1 MSLFLLRYGELGLKA
16 PGTRRRYE
24 QRLAENLLERL
35 TLAGIEA
42 RIEKMRGR
50 FFAHIA
56 EPHDNNKAS
65 GVESDST
72 ANDAA
77 EVLARTFGIVSL
89 SQVDELPAELELLGN
104 AAAEWGA
111 TLPQSASFAIR
122 PRRTGSHSFTSQ
134 QLGADLGAAVLAKRP
149 DLKVN
154 LSTPEWALHAEVR
167 DKRAFLFRKVLPG
180 VGGLPLHTQGKVL
193 VHVENWRDLVAGW
206 LLAKRGCTLELVE
219 QAPLPKAEWAALE
232 QWHPRLRSHPKTSL
246 DELPQLAHRRKAH
259 GVVVGWD
266 ALRMVAPP
274 TGITWHAPLLAQPAE
289 RVTVLREILLKQK
302 PPEGPSGKEPA

>member
-42 RIEKMRGR
+42 RIERMRGR
-50 FFAHIA
+50 FFAHVA
-56 EPHDNNKAS
+56 ESSDNNKAS
-65 GVESDST
+65 GVVSDSAT
-72 ANDAA
+72 NDAA
-77 EVLARTFGIVSL
+77 GVLARTFGIVSL
-89 SQVDELPAELELLGN
+89 SPVDEFPTELELLGN

-111 TLPQSASFAIR
+111 TLPQGASFAIR

-134 QLGADLGAAVLAKRP
+134 QLGADLGAAVLAQRP

-154 LSTPEWALHAEVR
+154 LSAPEWALHAEVR
-167 DKRAFLFRKVLPG
+167 DKRAFLFRKVLPA

-219 QAPLPKAEWAALE
+219 QAQLPKPERAALE
-232 QWHPRLRSHPKTSL
+232 RWHPRLRSHPKTSL
-246 DELPQLAHRRKAH
+246 DELPQLARRRKAL

-266 ALRMVAPP
+266 AQRMVAPP
-274 TGITWHAPLLAQPAE
+274 AGMTWHAPLLALPAE
-289 RVTVLREILLKQK
+289 RVTVLREILLEQK

>member
-1 MSLFLLRYGELGLKA
+1 VSLFLLRYGELGLKA

-56 EPHDNNKAS
+56 ESSDNAKAP
-65 GVESDST
+65 GVESDNT
-72 ANDAA
+72 TDNAA
-77 EVLARTFGIVSL
+77 GILARTFGIISL
-89 SQVDELPAELELLGN
+89 SQVDELPTELELLGN

-111 TLPQSASFAIR
+111 TLPQGASFAIR

-134 QLGADLGAAVLAKRP
+134 QLGADLGAAVLAQRP

-154 LSTPEWALHAEVR
+154 LSAPEWALHAEVR
-167 DKRAFLFRKVLPG
+167 DKRAFLFRKVLPA

-193 VHVENWRDLVAGW
+193 VHAENWRDLIAGW

-219 QAPLPKAEWAALE
+219 QAQLPKPERAALE
-232 QWHPRLRSHPKTSL
+232 LWHPRLRKHPKTSL

-266 ALRMVAPP
+266 AQRMVAPP
-274 TGITWHAPLLAQPAE
+274 TGITWHAPLLALPAE
-289 RVTVLREILLKQK
+289 RVTVLREILLEQK
-302 PPEGPSGKEPA
+302 PPDGPSGKEPE

>member
-56 EPHDNNKAS
+56 EPNDNNKAS
-65 GVESDST
+65 EGESDST
-72 ANDAA
+72 TNDAA
-77 EVLARTFGIVSL
+77 GVLARTFGIVSL
-89 SQVDELPAELELLGN
+89 SQVDELPAELEVLGN

-111 TLPQSASFAIR
+111 TLPQRASFAIR

-134 QLGADLGAAVLAKRP
+134 QLGADLGAAVLAQRP

-154 LSTPEWALHAEVR
+154 LSAPEWALHAEVR
-167 DKRAFLFRKVLPG
+167 DKRAFLFREVLPA
-180 VGGLPLHTQGKVL
+180 VGGLPLHTQGKIL
-193 VHVENWRDLVAGW
+193 VHVEKWRVLVAGW
-206 LLAKRGCTLELVE
+206 LLAKRGCTLELIE
-219 QAPLPKAEWAALE
+219 QGQLPKPERAALE
-232 QWHPRLRSHPKTSL
+232 RWHPRLHSHPKTSL
-246 DELPQLAHRRKAH
+246 DELPQLARRRKAH
-259 GVVVGWD
+259 GVAVGWD
-266 ALRMVAPP
+266 AQRMIAPP
-274 TGITWHAPLLAQPAE
+274 TGITWHAPLLALPAE
-289 RVTVLREILLKQK
+289 RVTVLREILLEQK
-302 PPEGPSGKEPA
+302 SPEGPSGKKPA

>member
-56 EPHDNNKAS
+56 ESSDNAKAP
-65 GVESDST
+65 GVESDNT
-72 ANDAA
+72 TDNAA
-77 EVLARTFGIVSL
+77 GILARTFGIISL
-89 SQVDELPAELELLGN
+89 SQVDELPTELELLGN

-111 TLPQSASFAIR
+111 TLPQGASFAIR

-134 QLGADLGAAVLAKRP
+134 QLGADLGAAVLAQRP

-154 LSTPEWALHAEVR
+154 LSAPEWALHAEVR
-167 DKRAFLFRKVLPG
+167 DKRAFLFRKVLPA

-193 VHVENWRDLVAGW
+193 VHAENWRDLIAGW

-219 QAPLPKAEWAALE
+219 QAQLPKPERAALE
-232 QWHPRLRSHPKTSL
+232 LWHPRLRKHPKTSL

-266 ALRMVAPP
+266 AQRMVAPP
-274 TGITWHAPLLAQPAE
+274 TGITWHAPLLALPAE
-289 RVTVLREILLKQK
+289 RVTVLREILLEQK
-302 PPEGPSGKEPA
+302 PPDGPSGKEPE